1 MRRVFEVLRGIGPGV
16 CGQDEADVTMVLW
29 FAYLFAGAGCVE
41 WGVTMTLGP
50 FSVQAPRELDICVLC
65 DSPFDVFTNSTLF
78 ILGEQSPRDV
88 LWKPFFFVWIADRH
102 IQNDFLEPFILFLGI
117 RFNEQRHPS
126 LEADRGE
133 AWNVWSLTVSFLD
146 EVVLTF
152 KVSIHSGN

>member
-1 MRRVFEVLRGIGPGV
+1 MFEALRGIRPGI
-16 CGQDEADVTMVLW
+16 CGQDEADASMAMVLW
-29 FAYLFAGAGCVE
+29 VAYLFAGTGCVE
-41 WGVTMTLGP
+41 WSVTMTLGL
-50 FSVQAPRELDICVLC
+50 FSVQAPWELDICVLC
-65 DSPFDVFTNSTLF
+65 DSPFDIFTNSTLF

-88 LWKPFFFVWIADRH
+88 LWKPFLFVWIADRH
-102 IQNDFLEPFILFLGI
+102 IQNGFSEPFILFFGI

-126 LEADRGE
+126 LKADRGE